1 MNRAK
6 GQSGNAEWKALWY
19 AERDWYAKGWTERIA
34 ADHNPTPT
42 QAPSPLSRY
51 TDATKAAHRQYIQGW
66 RDAEHFLE
74 RKILKAATRN
84 MTSHEWYP
92 RPTSNT
98 DRICTECGAA
108 YSPLAPS
115 SKTCS
120 PQCSRARHE
129 RKAAAYA
136 NRLKARRVTA

>member
-19 AERDWYAKGWTERIA
+19 AERDWYAKGWTEWIA
-34 ADHNPTPT
+34 ADSNPTPM

-66 RDAEHFLE
+66 RDAEQFLE
-74 RKILKAATRN
+74 REILKDATHN

-108 YSPLAPS
+108 FRPLAPS

-120 PQCSRARHE
+120 PKCSHARHDRVQRARLE
-129 RKAAAYA
+129 KRKMI
-136 NRLKARRVTA
+136 RC